1 MDMDGYGWI
10 WNDME
15 KEVKVILNALSL
27 LIWGTACI
35 IKAQWLVAKVVQLGA
50 SPSVVSVRRGRDVM
64 GYCTRPYF
72 ENI

>member
-15 KEVKVILNALSL
+15 KEVNVIFNALSL

-35 IKAQWLVAKVVQLGA
+35 ISG
-50 SPSVVSVRRGRDVM
+50 
-64 GYCTRPYF
+64 
-72 ENI
+72 